1 MTIATTTA
9 TEIRRRLARFVQRIR
24 PRYTQEASQR
34 WVWRDAQEITGRL
47 RNFDIVMQ
55 PEAEVPGGAY
65 GTGIRYST
73 ETSITVAYPLD
84 EEIARRAVGADG
96 QDLAAL
102 LAQLH
107 ELVDEEGTID
117 GMFPINMAAS
127 RGLPMLIP
135 RFTQDDEGAFVVEF
149 RVEIHF
155 MAHDLVDLDP
165 L

>member
-9 TEIRRRLARFVQRIR
+9 TEIRRRLAGFIQRIP
-24 PRYTQEASQR
+24 PRYTQEASER

-47 RNFDIVMQ
+47 RNFDVLIQ
-55 PEAEVPGGAY
+55 PELEVPGGAY
-65 GTGIRYST
+65 GTGIRYSADT
-73 ETSITVAYPLD
+73 AIRVAYPLD

-107 ELVDEEGTID
+107 ELADDEGTID
-117 GMFPINMAAS
+117 GMFPISMAAS

-135 RFTQDDEGAFVVEF
+135 QFIQIDEGAFIVEF

-155 MAHDLVDLDP
+155 MAHDLVTLDA